1 VVWCH
6 SFELLFSI
14 SSLLVHALC
23 LYFELELISPHPTH
37 ASVSVSYCNSMAADG
52 RLLV

>member
-23 LYFELELISPHPTH
+23 LYFEL
-37 ASVSVSYCNSMAADG
+37 
-52 RLLV
+52 